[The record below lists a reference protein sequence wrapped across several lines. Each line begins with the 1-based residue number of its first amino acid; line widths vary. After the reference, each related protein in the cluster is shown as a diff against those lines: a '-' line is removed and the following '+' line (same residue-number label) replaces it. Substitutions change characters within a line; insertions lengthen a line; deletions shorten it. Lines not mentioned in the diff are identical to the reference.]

1 MKGGLADIDG
11 RTFDLVVIG
20 GGMAGAGIARDAAL
34 RGYRTLLL
42 ERKDFA
48 FGTTSRSSKL
58 IHGGLRYLELFDVG
72 LVRESLR
79 ERERLARLAPHL
91 VRPLPFL
98 VPVYRGAKRGMLM
111 IRMGMKFY
119 DLLTPGKRTEH
130 YRTISRDKTLS
141 LERFLEP
148 RDLQGAGYYF
158 DDLLLLPERLCLE
171 NVLSAQRWGASVYNY
186 AEVVGVRSR
195 EPRAESRERN
205 AENGAWEIEARG
217 LLDGSAARVT
227 ARVVVNAAGPWA
239 DQVRRLAGV
248 DGGKRCVRTT
258 KGIHLLLPRITDHA
272 VYIAAQR
279 DDRMFFVIPWK
290 QFTLVGTTDTD
301 FNDDLDRLAATRE
314 EVRYLM
320 QETRRVFPGAGMRD
334 EDISYTYAGVRPLSF
349 DEGKSASAVS
359 RAHKVIPEG
368 RSGSFLSIT
377 GTKLTCF
384 RSLAE
389 EAVDQVGRLLA
400 RPEPCR
406 THRLALD
413 GSDGEETIEVR
424 LWADVPDLGHRSGL
438 EPVQVQNLLDT
449 YGRRY
454 PTLLAVAGR
463 SPEMKERLCPQNPDV
478 RAQLVYAVEH
488 ECTETLADFL
498 LRRTGI
504 GTSPCLGKDCCERV
518 ARWMADLKGWDDQR
532 TAREIREYL
541 DEIALGQQ
549 FRDIG
554 RGSTPL
560 SGSHI
565 SVTDAR

>member
-34 RGYRTLLL
+34 RGYRTLMV

-58 IHGGLRYLELFDVG
+58 IHGGLRYLELFDFG

-98 VPVYRGAKRGMLM
+98 VPVYRGAKRGMFM
-111 IRMGMKFY
+111 IRVGMKLY

-130 YRTISRDKTLS
+130 YRTISRDETVR
-141 LERFLEP
+141 LERYLDP
-148 RDLQGAGYYF
+148 QDLRGSGYYF

-171 NVLSAQRWGASVYNY
+171 NILSAQRWGASIYNY
-186 AEVVGVRSR
+186 AEVVGIRRREPRGASR
-195 EPRAESRERN
+195 EPRAESGN
-205 AENGAWEIEARG
+205 WEVEVRG
-217 LLDGSAARVT
+217 VLDGSAAQVT
-227 ARVVVNAAGPWA
+227 AHVVVNATGPWA
-239 DQVRRLAGV
+239 DHVRRLAGV
-248 DGGKRCVRTT
+248 DGGRRCVRTT
-258 KGIHLLLPRITDHA
+258 KGIHLLLPHITDHA
-272 VYIAAQR
+272 VYVAAKR
-279 DDRMFFVIPWK
+279 DERMFFVIPWQ

-301 FNDDLDRLAATRE
+301 FSGDLDRLAATRE
-314 EVRYLM
+314 EVQYLM
-320 QETRRVFPGAGMRD
+320 RETQRVFPTAKMRD
-334 EDISYTYAGVRPLSF
+334 EDISYTYTGVRPLSF
-349 DEGKSASAVS
+349 EEGKSASAVS

-368 RSGSFLSIT
+368 DSGTFLSIT

-389 EAVDQVGRLLA
+389 EAVDQVGRLLS
-400 RPEPCR
+400 RPVPCR

-424 LWADVPDLGHRSGL
+424 LWADVPDLGRRSGL
-438 EPVQVQNLLDT
+438 EPAQVQNLLNT
-449 YGRRY
+449 YGRHY
-454 PTLLAVAGR
+454 PAVLAMAGR
-463 SPEMKERLCPQNPDV
+463 SPDMKERLCKQNPDI
-478 RAQLVYAVEH
+478 RAQLVYAAEH
-488 ECTETLADFL
+488 ERTETLADFL

-504 GTSPCLGKDCCERV
+504 GTSPCLGKDCCEQI
-518 ARWMADLKGWDDQR
+518 ALWMAELKGWSRERVD
-532 TAREIREYL
+532 REIHAYL

-549 FRDIG
+549 FREARPAGTAPFDG
-554 RGSTPL
+554 
-560 SGSHI
+560 HI

>member
-1 MKGGLADIDG
+1 MKGGLADING

-98 VPVYRGAKRGMLM
+98 VPVYRGAKRGMFM
-111 IRMGMKFY
+111 IRIGMKLY

-130 YRTISRDKTLS
+130 YRTISRDETVR
-141 LERFLEP
+141 LERFLDP
-148 RDLQGAGYYF
+148 TDLRGSGYYF

-171 NVLSAQRWGASVYNY
+171 NVLSAQRWGAAIYNY
-186 AEVVGVRSR
+186 AEVVGIESR
-195 EPRAESRERN
+195 EPSAES
-205 AENGAWEIEARG
+205 GGWGIEARSV
-217 LLDGSAARVT
+217 LDGSVARVR
-227 ARVVVNAAGPWA
+227 ASVVINAAGPWA
-239 DQVRRLAGV
+239 DQVRRLAAV
-248 DGGKRCVRTT
+248 DGGARCVRTT

-272 VYIAAQR
+272 VYIAAKR
-279 DDRMFFVIPWK
+279 DDRMFFVIPWQ

-301 FNDDLDRLAATRE
+301 FSGDLDRLAATRE
-314 EVRYLM
+314 EVHYLM
-320 QETRRVFPGAGMRD
+320 QETRRVFPAARMRD
-334 EDISYTYAGVRPLSF
+334 EDVYYTYAGVRPLSF
-349 DEGKSASAVS
+349 EEGKSASAVS
-359 RAHKVIPEG
+359 RAHKVVAEG
-368 RSGSFLSIT
+368 PAGNFLSIT

-389 EAVDQVGRLLA
+389 EAVDQVGRLLN
-400 RPEPCR
+400 RVEPCR

-413 GSDGEETIEVR
+413 GSDGDETIEVR
-424 LWADVPDLGHRSGL
+424 LWADIPDLGHRSGL
-438 EPVQVQNLLDT
+438 EPAQVQNLLNT

-454 PTLLAVAGR
+454 PTVLAVAGR
-463 SPEMKERLCPQNPDV
+463 APEMKQRLCTQNPDI

-488 ECTETLADFL
+488 ERTETLADFM

-504 GTSPCLGKDCCERV
+504 GTSPCLGKDCCEPI
-518 ARWMADLKGWDDQR
+518 ARWMADLKGWDRQR
-532 TAREIREYL
+532 TDREIHQYL

-549 FRDIG
+549 FRE
-554 RGSTPL
+554 
-560 SGSHI
+560 SGPEGASPAGGHI

>member
-1 MKGGLADIDG
+1 MKGGLADING
-11 RTFDLVVIG
+11 RSFELVVIG

-111 IRMGMKFY
+111 IRVGMKLY

-130 YRTISRDKTLS
+130 YRTISRDETVR
-141 LERFLEP
+141 LERFLDP
-148 RDLQGAGYYF
+148 TDLRGSGYYF

-171 NVLSAQRWGASVYNY
+171 NVLSAQRWGAAIYNY
-186 AEVVGVRSR
+186 AEVVGIESR
-195 EPRAESRERN
+195 EPRAES
-205 AENGAWEIEARG
+205 GGWGIEARSA
-217 LLDGSAARVT
+217 LDGSVARVT

-248 DGGKRCVRTT
+248 DGGARCVRTT

-272 VYIAAQR
+272 VYIAAKR
-279 DDRMFFVIPWK
+279 DDRMFFVIPWQ

-301 FNDDLDRLAATRE
+301 FSGDLDRLAATHE
-314 EVRYLM
+314 EAHYLM
-320 QETRRVFPGAGMRD
+320 QETRRVFPAARMRD
-334 EDISYTYAGVRPLSF
+334 EDIYYTYAGVRPLSVE
-349 DEGKSASAVS
+349 EGKSASAVS
-359 RAHKVIPEG
+359 RAHKVIAEG
-368 RSGSFLSIT
+368 PAGNFLSIT

-389 EAVDQVGRLLA
+389 EAVDQVGRLLN
-400 RPEPCR
+400 RVKPCR

-413 GSDGEETIEVR
+413 GSDGDETIEVR
-424 LWADVPDLGHRSGL
+424 LWADIPDLGHRSGL
-438 EPVQVQNLLDT
+438 EPAQVQNLLNT

-454 PTLLAVAGR
+454 PTVLAVAGR
-463 SPEMKERLCPQNPDV
+463 APEMKERLCTQNPDI

-488 ECTETLADFL
+488 ERTETLADFM

-504 GTSPCLGKDCCERV
+504 GTSPCLGKDCCEPI
-518 ARWMADLKGWDDQR
+518 ARGMADLKGWDRQR
-532 TAREIREYL
+532 TDREIHQYL

-549 FRDIG
+549 FRE
-554 RGSTPL
+554 
-560 SGSHI
+560 SGPEGVPPAGGHI

>member
-1 MKGGLADIDG
+1 MKDGLADING

-58 IHGGLRYLELFDVG
+58 IHGGLRYLEMFDVG

-98 VPVYRGAKRGMLM
+98 VPVYRGAKRGMFM
-111 IRMGMKFY
+111 IRIGMKLY

-171 NVLSAQRWGASVYNY
+171 NVLSAQRWGASIYNY
-186 AEVVGVRSR
+186 AEVVGIESR
-195 EPRAESRERN
+195 EPTAES
-205 AENGAWEIEARG
+205 GGWKIEARSV
-217 LLDGSAARVT
+217 LDGRIARVT

-248 DGGKRCVRTT
+248 DGGARCVRTT

-272 VYIAAQR
+272 VYIAAKR
-279 DDRMFFVIPWK
+279 DDRMFFVIPWQ

-301 FNDDLDRLAATRE
+301 FSGDLDRLAATRE
-314 EVRYLM
+314 EVHYLM
-320 QETRRVFPGAGMRD
+320 QETRRVFPAARMRD
-334 EDISYTYAGVRPLSF
+334 EDVYYTYAGVRPLSF
-349 DEGKSASAVS
+349 EEGKSASAVS
-359 RAHKVIPEG
+359 RAHKVIAEG
-368 RSGSFLSIT
+368 PAGNFLSIT

-389 EAVDQVGRLLA
+389 EAVDQVGRLLN
-400 RPEPCR
+400 RVEPCR

-413 GSDGEETIEVR
+413 GSDGDETIEVR
-424 LWADVPDLGHRSGL
+424 LWADIPDLGHRSGL
-438 EPVQVQNLLDT
+438 EPSQVQNLLNT

-454 PTLLAVAGR
+454 PTVLAVAGR
-463 SPEMKERLCPQNPDV
+463 AAEMKERLCKQNPDI

-488 ECTETLADFL
+488 ERTETLADFM

-504 GTSPCLGKDCCERV
+504 GTSPCLGKDCCEPI
-518 ARWMADLKGWDDQR
+518 ARWMADLKGWDRQR
-532 TAREIREYL
+532 TDREIHQYL

-549 FRDIG
+549 FREPG
-554 RGSTPL
+554 PEGAPPA
-560 SGSHI
+560 GGHI